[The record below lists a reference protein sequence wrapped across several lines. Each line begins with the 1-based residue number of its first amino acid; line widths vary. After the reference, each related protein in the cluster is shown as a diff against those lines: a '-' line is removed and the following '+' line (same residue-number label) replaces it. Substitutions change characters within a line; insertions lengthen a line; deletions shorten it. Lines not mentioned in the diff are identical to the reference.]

1 MPCRFSLTFSAEG
14 RADVKI
20 EGEFTDEEH
29 QLLTLYLDNHEVL
42 RQSRALREEM
52 QCNYRLK
59 WDHEAGLSVEGNLP
73 DTDTLSGLLHLL
85 RPFILTNEPAS
96 FNRIAGL
103 VKRRVE
109 SGYFREAVHLQQ
121 EKYDG
126 REQQRLVQI
135 STNEGMLNSERM
147 LQTWLNTHQYH
158 HGSAADHQAMEELLS
173 WLPGDFGRAIFISLL
188 VDKVKAVQNL
198 ACIVALVIGR
208 TTKLELPVPAS
219 IVGAGS

>member
-1 MPCRFSLTFSAEG
+1 MPCRFSLSFSAEG
-14 RADVKI
+14 QADVKV

-29 QLLTLYLDNHEVL
+29 QLLTLYLDNHQVLGQSQAL
-42 RQSRALREEM
+42 RQGM

-59 WDHEAGLSVEGNLP
+59 WDHEAGASVEGNLP
-73 DTDTLSGLLHLL
+73 GIDTLSGLLHLL

-109 SGYFREAVHLQQ
+109 SDYFRGAVRLQQ

-126 REQQRLVQI
+126 REQQRQI
-135 STNEGMLNSERM
+135 RITTNEGVLNSESM
-147 LQTWLNTHQYH
+147 LQTWLNTHEYH
-158 HGSAADHQAMEELLS
+158 HGNAAEHKAMEELLS
-173 WLPGDFGRAIFISLL
+173 WLPGDFGKAIFISLL
-188 VDKVKAVQNL
+188 VDKVNAIHNL

-208 TTKLELPVPAS
+208 TTKLELPIPAP
-219 IVGAGS
+219 IGGAGG